1 MTYFDENCVF
11 SIFLCHFLMMK
22 EICKE
27 SSDPNYY
34 FFIQIVV
41 KQEQMKK
48 MLFGKKRKSFL

>member
-22 EICKE
+22 DICKE

-48 MLFGKKRKSFL
+48 MLFGKEK